1 MRMFS
6 PFQIPAAAPQNHL
19 SVTSA
24 TEKLLSDWSV
34 TVITEVI
41 E

>member
-1 MRMFS
+1 MPECDVCGRDS
-6 PFQIPAAAPQNHL
+6 YDGGTGI

-24 TEKLLSDWSV
+24 TEKLLSAYFV